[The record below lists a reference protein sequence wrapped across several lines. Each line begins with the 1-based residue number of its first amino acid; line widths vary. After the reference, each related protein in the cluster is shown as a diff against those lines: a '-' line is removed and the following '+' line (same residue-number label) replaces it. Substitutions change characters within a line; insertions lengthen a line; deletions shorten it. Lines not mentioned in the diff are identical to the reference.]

1 MRVLKAPLTEADVL
15 AVAEGEEVLISGVMY
30 TARDAAH
37 RRLVEAAERGEPWP
51 VNLAGQILYYTG
63 PCPAAPG
70 EVIGPAGPTTSGR
83 MDPYT
88 PLLLARGLKAT
99 VGGAVGAARRCW
111 PLWRSTGRFTW

>member
-1 MRVLKAPLTEADVL
+1 MKILSAPLSDEIVL
-15 AVAEGEEVLISGVMY
+15 SVAEGEEVLIAGVIY

-37 RRLVEAAERGEPWP
+37 RRLVEAAVRGEPWP
-51 VNLAGQILYYTG
+51 VDLTGQILYYTG

-88 PLLLARGLKAT
+88 PLLLERGLK
-99 VGGAVGAARRCW
+99 
-111 PLWRSTGRFTW
+111 